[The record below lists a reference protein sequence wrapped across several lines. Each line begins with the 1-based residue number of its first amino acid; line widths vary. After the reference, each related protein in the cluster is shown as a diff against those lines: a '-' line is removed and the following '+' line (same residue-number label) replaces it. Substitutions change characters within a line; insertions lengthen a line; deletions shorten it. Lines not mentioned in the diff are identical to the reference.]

1 MRHPVEIKHEHYRQL
16 FLRARA
22 DRAEARGSIAMPV
35 AATAFTA
42 FSLGTLAQN
51 LDPARATEPLGLAVG
66 LLAIASIIALLG
78 AVYCAVRAEW
88 RFVHVE
94 PADLPEIARI
104 EDRIP
109 PGHHSGLDSV
119 LSGEL
124 QDLLT
129 GSYYVGHEAY
139 LTGNAETHGYRM
151 TALRLI
157 LTSLACLAVA
167 MLVLP
172 FHLGGGSPP

>member
-1 MRHPVEIKHEHYRQL
+1 MKHPVEIKHEHYRQL

-22 DRAEARGSIAMPV
+22 DRAEARGSLAMPV
-35 AATAFTA
+35 AAAAFTV
-42 FSLGTLAQN
+42 FSLATIAQK
-51 LDPARATEPLGLAVG
+51 LDPARAMEPLGLAVG
-66 LLAIASIIALLG
+66 LLAIASTVALLG

-104 EDRIP
+104 EDRIRS
-109 PGHHSGLDSV
+109 GHHSGLRR
-119 LSGEL
+119 EL

-129 GSYYVGHEAY
+129 GSYYAGYEAY
-139 LTGNAETHGYRM
+139 LTRNAETHGYRM

-157 LTSLACLAVA
+157 LIALACLAVG

-172 FHLGGGSPP
+172 FHLGGGPPS